1 MKISE
6 QWSHLGG
13 REIINARFS
22 DALDRVSEA
31 VKASSCVASTDPQS
45 LDSALRTRLAAC
57 ALESSDQPPGTV
69 RVATSGRRKP
79 GPYPIIEQQRDFIPV
94 TVNMRMTPF
103 GFCDVVDL
111 ESLYRANEADAGV
124 LIIPSSRLAQRLYPE
139 WPEAASLLGDR
150 QEFARRLP
158 TVPLLVLALDA

>member
-22 DALDRVSEA
+22 DALDRVHEA
-31 VKASSCVASTDPQS
+31 VKASACAASTDPQS
-45 LDSALRTRLAAC
+45 LDSALRTRLAAR
-57 ALESSDQPPGTV
+57 APEHSAPPPGTV
-69 RVATSGRRKP
+69 RVATNGRRKP

-94 TVNMRMTPF
+94 TVNMKITPF
-103 GFCDVVDL
+103 GFCDTVDL
-111 ESLYRANEADAGV
+111 ESLYRANEADVGV
-124 LIIPSSRLAQRLYPE
+124 LLIPSSGLAHRLYPE

-150 QEFARRLP
+150 QEVARRLP